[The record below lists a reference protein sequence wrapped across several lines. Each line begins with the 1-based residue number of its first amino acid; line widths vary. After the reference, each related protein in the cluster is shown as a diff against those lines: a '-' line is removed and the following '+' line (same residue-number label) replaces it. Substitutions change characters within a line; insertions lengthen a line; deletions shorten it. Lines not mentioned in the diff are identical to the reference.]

1 VIGSTRQ
8 VAVRAYATPADMR
21 KSFDSLSALVTQGLG
36 RDVLSGDLFL
46 FVSKNRRR
54 AKVLYWDGTGLCVFA
69 KRLEKGRFAAPW
81 ERGDGKELQLTVS
94 ELTLLLEG
102 SQVIGRMPLSPP
114 PFSFTV
120 SPLHGAGSVDRGM
133 G

>member
-1 VIGSTRQ
+1 MIGSTRQ
-8 VAVRAYATPADMR
+8 VAVRAYAAPADMR
-21 KSFDSLSALVTQGLG
+21 KSFDSLSALVTQRLG

-69 KRLEKGRFAAPW
+69 KRLELERFAAPW
-81 ERGDGKELQLTVS
+81 ERGEGGELRLTVS
-94 ELTLLLEG
+94 ELALLLEG
-102 SQVIGRMPLSPP
+102 SEVIGRMPLSPP

-120 SPLHGAGSVDRGM
+120 SSRHGAGSADPGM